1 MRNVRHSIILL
12 LLSTVLLLPLP
23 AFAEGGE
30 QAADESADAI
40 TLAAEAPEEQADRLD
55 EAFDAVPAEAS
66 EPAPAE
72 TEIPLLGEPE
82 APGEPETPIH
92 EDGWETTD
100 EGTFYWSGGSKV
112 TGWLELDGS
121 RFFFDS
127 FDGHMYSD
135 GIYEIDGDKY
145 YFRPAG
151 SSWGPEGSMG
161 SGWVRNYGGKDYYFD
176 RTTGKLIESGW
187 IKDGGTWYY
196 IDPGTSEFLTD
207 GIYEIDGEKYYF
219 RGEGNPWGP
228 AGSMGRGWV
237 EDGGNKFFFDRT
249 DGHMLSGG
257 IHEVSGGGAGTYYFR
272 PADSAWGPEGSMGSG
287 WVRGEGDPA
296 ADYYFDKSTGR
307 MVKGAKSIGGSR
319 YFFDSE
325 TGAMRTGW
333 IEDGGNTYYA
343 REDGRLCVGEIYEV
357 DGKSYYFRP
366 SGSSYGPEG
375 SMGKGWVTNHK
386 GHTYFFD
393 RSDGHML
400 SGGIYEVGG
409 AKYFFRP
416 AGSAW
421 GPEGSMGV
429 GWVRNYGDP
438 ADDYFFDRDSGKL
451 IESGWLRD
459 FSTWYYI
466 SPETGEYLTNGIYEI
481 DGEKYYFR
489 GAGSP
494 WGPEGSMGTG
504 WVKFN
509 GADYF
514 FDRSSGKMYR
524 NGTYV
529 IDGWP
534 YKADANGKLTREP
547 SRYPYMLSIAQD
559 YSSPT
564 NYLILIDAGNNVIC
578 VYQGYYG
585 NWAPVKESLCST
597 GAPATYTPSG
607 VYYSG
612 AQGYSFSGDGHT
624 CYYYTQIYG
633 DVLIHSILYH
643 EGTFNVMD
651 GRLGYHISG
660 GCVRCPIDVAKWIYD
675 NIPYYTKI
683 VVFR

>member
-82 APGEPETPIH
+82 APGDPETPIH

-112 TGWLELDGS
+112 TGWLELDGF
-121 RFFFDS
+121 RFYLDPS
-127 FDGHMYSD
+127 DGHVLSG
-135 GIYEIDGDKY
+135 GIYEIDGAKY

-151 SSWGPEGSMG
+151 SLWGPEGSMG
-161 SGWVRNYGGKDYYFD
+161 TGWLYGSYNPATDLFFD
-176 RTTGKLIESGW
+176 RETGALVETGW
-187 IKDGGTWYY
+187 LKDGDTWYY
-196 IDPGTSEFLTD
+196 IDPSTDAPLSGGIYEIDGESYYFRPEDSPWGPAGSMGVAWVRGYDGQDFFFDRSTGKMVKD
-207 GIYEIDGEKYYF
+207 GIYEIDGAKYYF

-228 AGSMGRGWV
+228 AGSMGRGWIY
-237 EDGGNKFFFDRT
+237 GTGNPET
-249 DGHMLSGG
+249 DS
-257 IHEVSGGGAGTYYFR
+257 
-272 PADSAWGPEGSMGSG
+272 
-287 WVRGEGDPA
+287 
-296 ADYYFDKSTGR
+296 
-307 MVKGAKSIGGSR
+307 
-319 YFFDSE
+319 
-325 TGAMRTGW
+325 
-333 IEDGGNTYYA
+333 
-343 REDGRLCVGEIYEV
+343 
-357 DGKSYYFRP
+357 
-366 SGSSYGPEG
+366 
-375 SMGKGWVTNHK
+375 
-386 GHTYFFD
+386 FFD
-393 RSDGHML
+393 RSTGRL
-400 SGGIYEVGG
+400 V
-409 AKYFFRP
+409 
-416 AGSAW
+416 
-421 GPEGSMGV
+421 
-429 GWVRNYGDP
+429 
-438 ADDYFFDRDSGKL
+438 
-451 IESGWLRD
+451 ESGWLKD
-459 FSTWYYI
+459 YSTWYYI
-466 SPETGEYLTNGIYEI
+466 DPNTGNYFKNGIYEI

-489 GAGSP
+489 PNGVMGRGWLTNYGSP
-494 WGPEGSMGTG
+494 AA
-504 WVKFN
+504 N
-509 GADYF
+509 YF

-524 NGTYV
+524 NGTYI

-534 YKADANGKLTREP
+534 YKADAEGKLKREP
-547 SRYPYMLSIAQD
+547 SRYPYMMSIAQD

-564 NYLILIDAGNNVIC
+564 GYLILIDAGNNVIC

-585 NWAPVKESLCST
+585 NWVPVKESLCST

>member
-1 MRNVRHSIILL
+1 MGSMKVGRVVMRLFAV
-12 LLSTVLLLPLP
+12 LSVALFTLFCLTGT
-23 AFAEGGE
+23 ASAEPDYEFQTIDGYVFCYDHETGE
-30 QAADESADAI
+30 Y
-40 TLAAEAPEEQADRLD
+40 L
-55 EAFDAVPAEAS
+55 
-66 EPAPAE
+66 
-72 TEIPLLGEPE
+72 
-82 APGEPETPIH
+82 
-92 EDGWETTD
+92 
-100 EGTFYWSGGSKV
+100 
-112 TGWLELDGS
+112 
-121 RFFFDS
+121 
-127 FDGHMYSD
+127 SD
-135 GIYEIDGDKY
+135 GIYEVDGEKY
-145 YFRPAG
+145 YFRGEGSAWGPAG
-151 SSWGPEGSMG
+151 SMG
-161 SGWVRNYGGKDYYFD
+161 KGWVRNYGEPAADYFFD
-176 RTTGKLIESGW
+176 RTTGRMYRNGVYTIDRGRFRFAENGAVMVKW
-187 IKDGGTWYY
+187 QQADGYTFY
-196 IDPGTSEFLTD
+196 IDPATGEYLVG

-421 GPEGSMGV
+421 GPEGSMG
-429 GWVRNYGDP
+429 
-438 ADDYFFDRDSGKL
+438 
-451 IESGWLRD
+451 
-459 FSTWYYI
+459 
-466 SPETGEYLTNGIYEI
+466 
-481 DGEKYYFR
+481 
-489 GAGSP
+489 
-494 WGPEGSMGTG
+494 TG